1 MDDPNKKTE
10 SVQRAEQYVIKI
22 NSNCPSHGAIKRFT
36 ESILDVMQRNSNKL
50 TH

>member
-10 SVQRAEQYVIKI
+10 SVQHAEQYVIKI
-22 NSNCPSHGAIKRFT
+22 NSNSPSHGAIQRFT
-36 ESILDVMQRNSNKL
+36 ESILDVIQRSSNKL